1 MSSFLA
7 AGPARDFIFRRR
19 VCLGAALALASRGGF
34 ARVDRDVLPLVLAT
48 EAPPDLEPQG
58 WLVSEKLDGARA
70 WWDGSRLRF
79 RSGLPIVAPAWF
91 TAGLPPQALDG
102 ELWAGRG
109 TFEFLA
115 GTVRRRQPVD
125 DDWRRVRFMV
135 FESPSLPG
143 TFAER
148 VASIGRLARQQPAGS
163 VWQAVEHTEMPSRA
177 ALLNRLDAV
186 VRAGGEGL
194 MLRRANAAVEAGR
207 SVHLLKLKPLKLLTP
222 LWPLWLKPLKNFLSL
237 KPQLPPTP
245 QLPLPPVDPTSQLVQ
260 FAVARQPEVG
270 QQVVAVALQLPFGL
284 LLQLRVLAPQRLEYV
299 LHQRRGV
306 GGVEPAAAHPLLT
319 HISQPIGH
327 EGGGAQ
333 AAQQQHLQQIALFHG
348 DAVLQQSEGIV
359 LPRRVREDS

>member
-115 GTVRRRQPVD
+115 GTVRRIQPVD
-125 DDWRRVRFMV
+125 ADWRRVRFMV

-163 VWQAVEHTEMPSRA
+163 AWQAVEHTEMPSRA

-194 MLRRANAAVEAGR
+194 MLRRADAAVEAGR
-207 SVHLLKLKPLKLLTP
+207 SVHLLKLKPLQDAEAVVIGHVGGQGRHAGRLGALKVRTEDGREFHLGTGLRDEHRDRPPP
-222 LWPLWLKPLKNFLSL
+222 LGTVVTFTHQGTTAQGIPR
-237 KPQLPPTP
+237 
-245 QLPLPPVDPTSQLVQ
+245 
-260 FAVARQPEVG
+260 FAS
-270 QQVVAVALQLPFGL
+270 F
-284 LLQLRVLAPQRLEYV
+284 LRVRTL
-299 LHQRRGV
+299 
-306 GGVEPAAAHPLLT
+306 
-319 HISQPIGH
+319 
-327 EGGGAQ
+327 
-333 AAQQQHLQQIALFHG
+333 
-348 DAVLQQSEGIV
+348 
-359 LPRRVREDS
+359 

>member
-1 MSSFLA
+1 MSSFLT

-115 GTVRRRQPVD
+115 GTVRRIQPVD
-125 DDWRRVRFMV
+125 ADWRRVRFMV
-135 FESPSLPG
+135 FESPSFPG

-207 SVHLLKLKPLKLLTP
+207 SVHLLKLKPLQDAEAVVIGHVGGQGRHAGRLGALKVRTEDGREFHLGTGLRDEHRDRPPP
-222 LWPLWLKPLKNFLSL
+222 LGTVVTFTHQGTTAQGIPR
-237 KPQLPPTP
+237 
-245 QLPLPPVDPTSQLVQ
+245 
-260 FAVARQPEVG
+260 FAS
-270 QQVVAVALQLPFGL
+270 F
-284 LLQLRVLAPQRLEYV
+284 LRVRTL
-299 LHQRRGV
+299 
-306 GGVEPAAAHPLLT
+306 
-319 HISQPIGH
+319 
-327 EGGGAQ
+327 
-333 AAQQQHLQQIALFHG
+333 
-348 DAVLQQSEGIV
+348 
-359 LPRRVREDS
+359 

>member
-1 MSSFLA
+1 MSSLLT

-19 VCLGAALALASRGGF
+19 ACLVAALALASRGGF

-115 GTVRRRQPVD
+115 GTVRRIQPVD
-125 DDWRRVRFMV
+125 ADWRRVRFMV

-194 MLRRANAAVEAGR
+194 MLRRADAAVEAGR
-207 SVHLLKLKPLKLLTP
+207 SVHLLKLKPLQDAEAVVIGHVGGQGRHAGRLGALKVRTEDGREFHLGTGLRDEHRDRPPP
-222 LWPLWLKPLKNFLSL
+222 LGTVVTFTHQGTTAQGIPR
-237 KPQLPPTP
+237 
-245 QLPLPPVDPTSQLVQ
+245 
-260 FAVARQPEVG
+260 FAS
-270 QQVVAVALQLPFGL
+270 F
-284 LLQLRVLAPQRLEYV
+284 LRVRTL
-299 LHQRRGV
+299 
-306 GGVEPAAAHPLLT
+306 
-319 HISQPIGH
+319 
-327 EGGGAQ
+327 
-333 AAQQQHLQQIALFHG
+333 
-348 DAVLQQSEGIV
+348 
-359 LPRRVREDS
+359 

>member
-1 MSSFLA
+1 MSSLLT

-19 VCLGAALALASRGGF
+19 VCLGAALALASSGGF
-34 ARVDRDVLPLVLAT
+34 ARVDRDVLHLVLAT

-115 GTVRRRQPVD
+115 GTVRRIQPVD
-125 DDWRRVRFMV
+125 ADWRRVRFMV

-148 VASIGRLARQQPAGS
+148 VASIGRLSRQQPAGS

-194 MLRRANAAVEAGR
+194 MLRRADAAVEAGR
-207 SVHLLKLKPLKLLTP
+207 SVHLLKLKPLQDAEAVVIGHVGGQGRHAGRLGALKVRTEDGREFHLGTGLRDEHRDRPPP
-222 LWPLWLKPLKNFLSL
+222 LGTVVTFTHQGTTAQGIPR
-237 KPQLPPTP
+237 
-245 QLPLPPVDPTSQLVQ
+245 
-260 FAVARQPEVG
+260 FAS
-270 QQVVAVALQLPFGL
+270 F
-284 LLQLRVLAPQRLEYV
+284 LRVRTL
-299 LHQRRGV
+299 
-306 GGVEPAAAHPLLT
+306 
-319 HISQPIGH
+319 
-327 EGGGAQ
+327 
-333 AAQQQHLQQIALFHG
+333 
-348 DAVLQQSEGIV
+348 
-359 LPRRVREDS
+359 

>member
-1 MSSFLA
+1 MSSFLT

-125 DDWRRVRFMV
+125 ADWRRVRFMV

-194 MLRRANAAVEAGR
+194 MLRRAGAAVEAGR
-207 SVHLLKLKPLKLLTP
+207 SVHLLKLKPLQDAEAVVIGHVGGQGRHAGRLGALKVRTEDGREFHLGTGLRDEHRDRPPP
-222 LWPLWLKPLKNFLSL
+222 LGTVVTFTHQGTTAQGIPR
-237 KPQLPPTP
+237 
-245 QLPLPPVDPTSQLVQ
+245 
-260 FAVARQPEVG
+260 FAS
-270 QQVVAVALQLPFGL
+270 F
-284 LLQLRVLAPQRLEYV
+284 LRVRTL
-299 LHQRRGV
+299 
-306 GGVEPAAAHPLLT
+306 
-319 HISQPIGH
+319 
-327 EGGGAQ
+327 
-333 AAQQQHLQQIALFHG
+333 
-348 DAVLQQSEGIV
+348 
-359 LPRRVREDS
+359 